1 MDCRQQETEAE
12 LLELGR
18 LQEKQHSLL
27 QHFDGQ
33 IGAHNAALASL
44 AQNTEAL
51 QQTIVLKLK
60 ACPSSETPFSS
71 SLLGDAFPSTS
82 LEVC

>member
-1 MDCRQQETEAE
+1 M
-12 LLELGR
+12 ELGR

-33 IGAHNAALASL
+33 IGANNAALASL

-51 QQTIVLKLK
+51 QQTIVVKLK
-60 ACPSSETPFSS
+60 ACPSHKTPFSS
-71 SLLGDAFPSTS
+71 SPRGDAFSSTL